1 MKMDIITEV
10 LIILAVS
17 LIVGEIM
24 ESKGFPNVVAAMIVG
39 IILGPAILNYI
50 SPGPVLSGLSDI
62 SLFFIVLLIGVE
74 VTTELLTK
82 YTKSSISLTAG
93 SFGIPFLLMIAFS
106 VFIYNLQINDAIILS
121 LSISIPSI
129 SIVSVLLLRYNLL
142 SREGGIRILA
152 SVVISDVLAFII
164 LSALINTSEI
174 YFKLISI
181 IVFIF
186 LLLLLDRFMRRNA
199 ERSKAF
205 FERLRAKDRGEQLI
219 FASIIVWGLFVSRVF
234 EELGFTFILGALFS
248 GMIINDVVIGPE
260 LIGII
265 KRTLTRINDSFFIP
279 IFFTIAGLGVVI
291 PPEKYYGLLLGMVVI
306 TVAVG
311 GSLNFLSSKIFLR
324 DLKGRTTI
332 AILGGRGAVGVIIAT
347 FALSEGLITNNIY
360 SIAILGTIMVSLI
373 MPPLMS
379 KEDRKMKMT
388 ANT

>member
-1 MKMDIITEV
+1 MDIITEV
-10 LIILAVS
+10 LIILALS
-17 LIVGEIM
+17 IVIGEIM
-24 ESKGFPNVVAAMIVG
+24 ESRGFPNVVAAMIVG
-39 IILGPAILNYI
+39 IILGPAVLNYI
-50 SPGPVLSGLSDI
+50 SPNPVLAGISDI

-82 YTKSSISLTAG
+82 YNKTSTSLSVG

-106 VFIYNLQINDAIILS
+106 VLIYNLKIKEAIILS

-142 SREGGIRILA
+142 SREGGMRILA

-164 LSALINTSEI
+164 LSSLINTSEI
-174 YFKLISI
+174 YFKLIAI
-181 IVFIF
+181 TVFIF
-186 LLLLLDRFMRRNA
+186 LLLLLDRYMRKNG
-199 ERSKAF
+199 ERSKLF
-205 FERLRAKDRGEQLI
+205 FEKLRAKDRGEQLI
-219 FASIIVWGLFVSRVF
+219 FAAIIIWGLFVSRIF

-291 PPEKYYGLLLGMVVI
+291 PPEKYYGLLLGMVII
-306 TVAVG
+306 TVVAG
-311 GSLNFLSSKIFLR
+311 GLLNFLTSRIFLT
-324 DLKGRTTI
+324 DLKSTTTM

-360 SIAILGTIMVSLI
+360 SIAIVGTIMVSLI
-373 MPPLMS
+373 MPPLIS
-379 KEDRKMKMT
+379 KEDRKT
-388 ANT
+388 IAVN

>member
-1 MKMDIITEV
+1 MDIITEV
-10 LIILAVS
+10 LIILALS
-17 LIVGEIM
+17 IVIGEIM
-24 ESKGFPNVVAAMIVG
+24 ESRGFPNVVAAMIVG
-39 IILGPAILNYI
+39 IILGPAVLNYI
-50 SPGPVLSGLSDI
+50 SPNPVLAGISDI

-82 YTKSSISLTAG
+82 YNKTSTSLSVG

-106 VFIYNLQINDAIILS
+106 VLIYNLQIKEAIILS

-142 SREGGIRILA
+142 SREGGMRILA

-164 LSALINTSEI
+164 LSSLINTSEI
-174 YFKLISI
+174 YFKLIAI
-181 IVFIF
+181 TVFIF
-186 LLLLLDRFMRRNA
+186 LLLLLDRYMRKNG
-199 ERSKAF
+199 ERSKLF
-205 FERLRAKDRGEQLI
+205 FEKLRAKDRGEQLI
-219 FASIIVWGLFVSRVF
+219 FAAIIIWGLFVSRIF

-291 PPEKYYGLLLGMVVI
+291 PPEKYYGLLLGMVII
-306 TVAVG
+306 TVVAG
-311 GSLNFLSSKIFLR
+311 GLLNFLTSKIFIT
-324 DLKGRTTI
+324 DLKSTTTM

-360 SIAILGTIMVSLI
+360 SIAIVGTIMVSLI
-373 MPPLMS
+373 MPPLIS
-379 KEDRKMKMT
+379 KEDRKT
-388 ANT
+388 IVVN

>member
-1 MKMDIITEV
+1 MDIITEV
-10 LIILAVS
+10 LIILAIS
-17 LIVGEIM
+17 IVIGEIM

-39 IILGPAILNYI
+39 IILGPAVFNYI
-50 SPGPVLSGLSDI
+50 SPNPVLAGISDI

-82 YTKSSISLTAG
+82 YNKTATSLSVG

-106 VFIYNLQINDAIILS
+106 VLIYNLQIKEAIILS

-142 SREGGIRILA
+142 SREGGMRILA

-164 LSALINTSEI
+164 LSSLINTSQI
-174 YFKLISI
+174 YFKLIAI
-181 IVFIF
+181 IIFIF
-186 LLLLLDRFMRRNA
+186 LLLLLDRYMRKNA
-199 ERSKAF
+199 ERSKVF
-205 FERLRAKDRGEQLI
+205 FEKLRAKDRGEQLI
-219 FASIIVWGLFVSRVF
+219 FAAIIIWGLFVSRIF
-234 EELGFTFILGALFS
+234 EDLGFTFILGALFS

-260 LIGII
+260 LIGVI

-291 PPEKYYGLLLGMVVI
+291 PPEKYYGLLLGMVMI
-306 TVAVG
+306 TVVIG
-311 GSLNFLSSKIFLR
+311 GFLNFFTSRIFLT
-324 DLKGRTTI
+324 DLKNRTTM

-347 FALSEGLITNNIY
+347 FALSEGLITNDIY

-373 MPPLMS
+373 MPPLIS
-379 KEDRKMKMT
+379 KEDTKT
-388 ANT
+388 IINT

>member
-1 MKMDIITEV
+1 MDIITEV
-10 LIILAVS
+10 LIILALS
-17 LIVGEIM
+17 IVIGEIM
-24 ESKGFPNVVAAMIVG
+24 ESRGFPNVVAAMIVG
-39 IILGPAILNYI
+39 IILGPAVLNYI
-50 SPGPVLSGLSDI
+50 SPNPVLAGISDI

-82 YTKSSISLTAG
+82 YNKTSTSLSVG

-106 VFIYNLQINDAIILS
+106 ILIYNLQIKEAIILS

-142 SREGGIRILA
+142 SREGGMRILA

-164 LSALINTSEI
+164 LSSLINTSEI
-174 YFKLISI
+174 YFKLIAI
-181 IVFIF
+181 TVFIF
-186 LLLLLDRFMRRNA
+186 LLLLLDRYMRKNG
-199 ERSKAF
+199 ERSKLF
-205 FERLRAKDRGEQLI
+205 FEKLRAKDRGEQLI
-219 FASIIVWGLFVSRVF
+219 FAAIIIWGLFVSRIF
-234 EELGFTFILGALFS
+234 EDLGFTFILGALFS

-291 PPEKYYGLLLGMVVI
+291 PPEKYYGLLLGMVII
-306 TVAVG
+306 TVVAG
-311 GSLNFLSSKIFLR
+311 GLLNFLTSRIFLT
-324 DLKGRTTI
+324 DLKSTTTM

-373 MPPLMS
+373 MPPLIS
-379 KEDRKMKMT
+379 KEDRKT
-388 ANT
+388 IVSS

>member
-1 MKMDIITEV
+1 MDIITEV
-10 LIILAVS
+10 LIILALS
-17 LIVGEIM
+17 IVIGEIM

-39 IILGPAILNYI
+39 IILGPAVFNYI
-50 SPGPVLSGLSDI
+50 SPNPVLAGISDI

-82 YTKSSISLTAG
+82 YNKTATSLSVG

-106 VFIYNLQINDAIILS
+106 VLIYNLQIKEAIILS

-142 SREGGIRILA
+142 FREGGMRILA

-164 LSALINTSEI
+164 LSSLINTSQI
-174 YFKLISI
+174 YFKLIAI
-181 IVFIF
+181 IIFIF
-186 LLLLLDRFMRRNA
+186 LLLLLDRYMRKNA
-199 ERSKAF
+199 ERSKVF

-219 FASIIVWGLFVSRVF
+219 FAAIIIWGLFVSRIF
-234 EELGFTFILGALFS
+234 EDLGFTFILGALFS

-260 LIGII
+260 LIGVI

-291 PPEKYYGLLLGMVVI
+291 PPEKYYGLLLGMVMI
-306 TVAVG
+306 TVVVG
-311 GSLNFLSSKIFLR
+311 GFLNFFTSRIFLT
-324 DLKGRTTI
+324 DLKSRTTM

-373 MPPLMS
+373 MPPLIS
-379 KEDRKMKMT
+379 KEDTKTIIK
-388 ANT
+388 NLE

>member
-10 LIILAVS
+10 LIILALS
-17 LIVGEIM
+17 IVIGEIM
-24 ESKGFPNVVAAMIVG
+24 ESRGFPNVVAAMIVG
-39 IILGPAILNYI
+39 IILGPAVLNYI
-50 SPGPVLSGLSDI
+50 SPNPVLAGISDI

-82 YTKSSISLTAG
+82 YNKTSTSLSVG

-106 VFIYNLQINDAIILS
+106 VLIYNLQIKEAIILS

-142 SREGGIRILA
+142 SREGGMRILA

-164 LSALINTSEI
+164 LSSLINTSEI
-174 YFKLISI
+174 YFKLIAI
-181 IVFIF
+181 TVFIF
-186 LLLLLDRFMRRNA
+186 LLLLLDRYMRKNG
-199 ERSKAF
+199 ERSKLF
-205 FERLRAKDRGEQLI
+205 FEKLRAKDRGEQLI
-219 FASIIVWGLFVSRVF
+219 FAAIIIWGLFVSRIF

-291 PPEKYYGLLLGMVVI
+291 PPEKYYGLLLGMVII
-306 TVAVG
+306 TVVAG
-311 GSLNFLSSKIFLR
+311 GLLNFLTSRIFLT
-324 DLKGRTTI
+324 DLKSTTTM

-360 SIAILGTIMVSLI
+360 SIAIVGTIMVSLI
-373 MPPLMS
+373 MPPLIS
-379 KEDRKMKMT
+379 KEDRKT
-388 ANT
+388 IVVN

>member
-1 MKMDIITEV
+1 MDIITEV
-10 LIILAVS
+10 LIILALS
-17 LIVGEIM
+17 IVIGEIM
-24 ESKGFPNVVAAMIVG
+24 ESRGFPNVVAAMIVG
-39 IILGPAILNYI
+39 IILGPAVLNYI
-50 SPGPVLSGLSDI
+50 SPNPVLAGISDI

-82 YTKSSISLTAG
+82 YNKTSTSLSVG

-106 VFIYNLQINDAIILS
+106 VLIYNLQIKEAIILS

-142 SREGGIRILA
+142 SREGGMRILA

-164 LSALINTSEI
+164 LSSLINTSEI
-174 YFKLISI
+174 YFKLIAI
-181 IVFIF
+181 TVFIF
-186 LLLLLDRFMRRNA
+186 LLLLLDRYMRKNG
-199 ERSKAF
+199 ERSKLF
-205 FERLRAKDRGEQLI
+205 FEKLRAKDRGEQLI
-219 FASIIVWGLFVSRVF
+219 FAAIIIWGLFVSRIF

-291 PPEKYYGLLLGMVVI
+291 PPEKYYGLLLGMVII
-306 TVAVG
+306 TVVAG
-311 GSLNFLSSKIFLR
+311 GLLNFLTSRIFIT
-324 DLKGRTTI
+324 DLKSTTTM

-373 MPPLMS
+373 MPPLIS
-379 KEDRKMKMT
+379 KEDRKT
-388 ANT
+388 IVVN

>member
-1 MKMDIITEV
+1 MDIITEV
-10 LIILAVS
+10 LIILALS
-17 LIVGEIM
+17 IVIGEIM
-24 ESKGFPNVVAAMIVG
+24 ESRGFPNVVAAMIVG
-39 IILGPAILNYI
+39 IILGPAVLNYI
-50 SPGPVLSGLSDI
+50 SPNPVLAGISDI

-82 YTKSSISLTAG
+82 YNKTSTSLSVG

-106 VFIYNLQINDAIILS
+106 VLIYNLQIKEAIILS

-142 SREGGIRILA
+142 SREGGMRILA

-164 LSALINTSEI
+164 LSSLINTSEI
-174 YFKLISI
+174 YFKLIAI
-181 IVFIF
+181 TVFIF
-186 LLLLLDRFMRRNA
+186 LLLLLDRYMRKNG
-199 ERSKAF
+199 ERSKLF
-205 FERLRAKDRGEQLI
+205 FEKLRAKDRGEQLI
-219 FASIIVWGLFVSRVF
+219 FAAIIIWGLFVSRIF

-248 GMIINDVVIGPE
+248 GMIINDVIIGPE

-291 PPEKYYGLLLGMVVI
+291 PPEKYYGLLLGMVII
-306 TVAVG
+306 TVVAG
-311 GSLNFLSSKIFLR
+311 GLLNFLTSKIFIT
-324 DLKGRTTI
+324 DLKSTTTM

-360 SIAILGTIMVSLI
+360 SIAIVGTIMVSLI
-373 MPPLMS
+373 MPPLIS
-379 KEDRKMKMT
+379 KEDRKT
-388 ANT
+388 IVVN

>member
-1 MKMDIITEV
+1 MDIITEV
-10 LIILAVS
+10 LIILALS
-17 LIVGEIM
+17 IVIGEIM
-24 ESKGFPNVVAAMIVG
+24 ESRGFPNVVAAMIVG
-39 IILGPAILNYI
+39 IILGPAVLNYI
-50 SPGPVLSGLSDI
+50 SPNPVLAGISDI

-82 YTKSSISLTAG
+82 YNKTSTSLSVG

-106 VFIYNLQINDAIILS
+106 VLIYNLQIKEAIILS

-142 SREGGIRILA
+142 SREGGMRILA

-164 LSALINTSEI
+164 LSSLINTSEI
-174 YFKLISI
+174 YFKLIAI
-181 IVFIF
+181 TVFIF
-186 LLLLLDRFMRRNA
+186 LLLLLDRYMRKNG
-199 ERSKAF
+199 ERSKLF
-205 FERLRAKDRGEQLI
+205 FEKLRAKDRGEQLI
-219 FASIIVWGLFVSRVF
+219 FAAIIIWGLFVSRIF

-291 PPEKYYGLLLGMVVI
+291 PPEKYYGLLLGMVII
-306 TVAVG
+306 TVVAG
-311 GSLNFLSSKIFLR
+311 GLLNFLTSRIFLT
-324 DLKGRTTI
+324 DLKSTTTM

-360 SIAILGTIMVSLI
+360 SIAIVGTIMVSLI
-373 MPPLMS
+373 MPPLIS
-379 KEDRKMKMT
+379 KEDRKT
-388 ANT
+388 IVVN

>member
-1 MKMDIITEV
+1 MDIITEV
-10 LIILAVS
+10 LIILALS
-17 LIVGEIM
+17 IVIGEIM
-24 ESKGFPNVVAAMIVG
+24 ESRGFPNVVAAMIVG
-39 IILGPAILNYI
+39 IILGPAVLNYI
-50 SPGPVLSGLSDI
+50 SPNPVLAGISDI

-82 YTKSSISLTAG
+82 YNKTSTSLSVG

-106 VFIYNLQINDAIILS
+106 VLIYNLQIKEAIILS

-142 SREGGIRILA
+142 SREGGKRILA

-164 LSALINTSEI
+164 LSSLINTSEI
-174 YFKLISI
+174 YFKLIAI
-181 IVFIF
+181 TVFIF
-186 LLLLLDRFMRRNA
+186 LLLLLDRYMRKNG
-199 ERSKAF
+199 ERSKLF
-205 FERLRAKDRGEQLI
+205 FEKLRAKDRGEQLI
-219 FASIIVWGLFVSRVF
+219 FAAIIIWGLFVSRIF

-291 PPEKYYGLLLGMVVI
+291 PPEKYYGLLLGMVII
-306 TVAVG
+306 TVVAG
-311 GSLNFLSSKIFLR
+311 GLLNFLTSRIFLT
-324 DLKGRTTI
+324 DLKSTTTM

-360 SIAILGTIMVSLI
+360 SIAIVGTIMVSLI
-373 MPPLMS
+373 MPPLIS
-379 KEDRKMKMT
+379 KEDRKT
-388 ANT
+388 IVVN

>member
-1 MKMDIITEV
+1 MDIITEV
-10 LIILAVS
+10 LIILALS
-17 LIVGEIM
+17 ILIGEIM

-39 IILGPAILNYI
+39 IILGPAVFNYI
-50 SPGPVLSGLSDI
+50 SPNPVLAGISDI

-82 YTKSSISLTAG
+82 YNKTATSLSVG

-106 VFIYNLQINDAIILS
+106 VLIYNLQIKEAIILS

-142 SREGGIRILA
+142 SREGGMRILA

-164 LSALINTSEI
+164 LSSLINTSQI
-174 YFKLISI
+174 YFKLIAI
-181 IVFIF
+181 IIFIF
-186 LLLLLDRFMRRNA
+186 LLLLLDRYMRKNA
-199 ERSKAF
+199 ERSKVF
-205 FERLRAKDRGEQLI
+205 FEKLRAKDRGEQLI
-219 FASIIVWGLFVSRVF
+219 FAAIIIWGLFVSRIF

-291 PPEKYYGLLLGMVVI
+291 PPEKYYGLLLGMVLI
-306 TVAVG
+306 TVVIG
-311 GSLNFLSSKIFLR
+311 GFLNFFTSRIFLT
-324 DLKGRTTI
+324 DLKNRTTM

-347 FALSEGLITNNIY
+347 FALSEGLITNDIY

-373 MPPLMS
+373 MPPLIS
-379 KEDRKMKMT
+379 KEDTKT
-388 ANT
+388 IINT

>member
-1 MKMDIITEV
+1 MDIITEV
-10 LIILAVS
+10 LIILALS
-17 LIVGEIM
+17 IVIGEIM

-39 IILGPAILNYI
+39 IILGPAVFNYI
-50 SPGPVLSGLSDI
+50 SPNSVLAGISDI

-82 YTKSSISLTAG
+82 YNKTATSLSVG

-106 VFIYNLQINDAIILS
+106 VLIYNLQIKEAIILS

-142 SREGGIRILA
+142 SREGGMRILA

-164 LSALINTSEI
+164 LSSLINTSQI
-174 YFKLISI
+174 YFKLIAI
-181 IVFIF
+181 IIFIF
-186 LLLLLDRFMRRNA
+186 LLLLLDRYMRKNA
-199 ERSKAF
+199 ERSKVF
-205 FERLRAKDRGEQLI
+205 FEKLRAKDRGEQLI
-219 FASIIVWGLFVSRVF
+219 FAAIIIWGLFVSRIF

-291 PPEKYYGLLLGMVVI
+291 PPEKYYGLLLGMVLI
-306 TVAVG
+306 TVVIG
-311 GSLNFLSSKIFLR
+311 GFLNFFTSRIFLT
-324 DLKGRTTI
+324 DLKSRTTM

-347 FALSEGLITNNIY
+347 FALSEGLITNDIY

-373 MPPLMS
+373 MPPLIS
-379 KEDRKMKMT
+379 KEDTKT
-388 ANT
+388 IINT

>member
-1 MKMDIITEV
+1 MDIITEV
-10 LIILAVS
+10 LIILALS
-17 LIVGEIM
+17 IVIGEIM
-24 ESKGFPNVVAAMIVG
+24 ESRGFPNVVAAMIVG
-39 IILGPAILNYI
+39 IILGPAVLNYI
-50 SPGPVLSGLSDI
+50 SPNPVLAGISDI

-82 YTKSSISLTAG
+82 YNKTSTSLSVG

-106 VFIYNLQINDAIILS
+106 VLIYNLQIKESIILS

-142 SREGGIRILA
+142 SREGGMRILA

-164 LSALINTSEI
+164 LSSLINTSEI
-174 YFKLISI
+174 YFKLIAI
-181 IVFIF
+181 TVFIF
-186 LLLLLDRFMRRNA
+186 LLLLLDRYMRKNG
-199 ERSKAF
+199 ERSKLF
-205 FERLRAKDRGEQLI
+205 FEKLRAKDRGEQLI
-219 FASIIVWGLFVSRVF
+219 FAAIIIWGLFVSRIF

-291 PPEKYYGLLLGMVVI
+291 PPEKYYGLLLGMVII
-306 TVAVG
+306 TVVAG
-311 GSLNFLSSKIFLR
+311 GLLNFLTSRIFLT
-324 DLKGRTTI
+324 DLKSTTTM

-360 SIAILGTIMVSLI
+360 SIAIVGTIMVSLI
-373 MPPLMS
+373 MPPLIS
-379 KEDRKMKMT
+379 KEDRKT
-388 ANT
+388 IVVN

>member
-1 MKMDIITEV
+1 MDIITEV
-10 LIILAVS
+10 LIILALS
-17 LIVGEIM
+17 ILIGEIM

-39 IILGPAILNYI
+39 IILGPAVFNYI
-50 SPGPVLSGLSDI
+50 SPNPVLAGISDI

-82 YTKSSISLTAG
+82 YNKTATSLSVG

-106 VFIYNLQINDAIILS
+106 VLIYNIQIREAIILS

-142 SREGGIRILA
+142 SREGGMRILA
-152 SVVISDVLAFII
+152 SVVISDVLAFLI
-164 LSALINTSEI
+164 LSSLISTSQI
-174 YFKLISI
+174 YFKLIAI
-181 IVFIF
+181 IIFIS
-186 LLLLLDRFMRRNA
+186 LLLLLDRYMRKNA
-199 ERSKAF
+199 ERSKVF
-205 FERLRAKDRGEQLI
+205 FEKLRAKDRGEQLI
-219 FASIIVWGLFVSRVF
+219 FAAIIIWGLFVSRIF

-291 PPEKYYGLLLGMVVI
+291 PPEKYYGLLLGMVMI
-306 TVAVG
+306 TVVIG
-311 GSLNFLSSKIFLR
+311 GFLNFFTSRIFLT
-324 DLKGRTTI
+324 DLKNRTTM

-347 FALSEGLITNNIY
+347 FALSEGLITNDIY

-373 MPPLMS
+373 MPPLIS
-379 KEDRKMKMT
+379 KEDTKT
-388 ANT
+388 IINT

>member
-1 MKMDIITEV
+1 MDIITEV
-10 LIILAVS
+10 LIILAIS
-17 LIVGEIM
+17 IVIGEIM

-39 IILGPAILNYI
+39 IILGPAVFNYI
-50 SPGPVLSGLSDI
+50 SPNPVLAGISDI

-82 YTKSSISLTAG
+82 YNKTATSLSVG

-106 VFIYNLQINDAIILS
+106 VLIYNLQIKEAIILS

-142 SREGGIRILA
+142 SREGGMRILA

-164 LSALINTSEI
+164 LSSLINTSQI
-174 YFKLISI
+174 YFKLIAI
-181 IVFIF
+181 IIFIF
-186 LLLLLDRFMRRNA
+186 LLLLLDRYMRKNA
-199 ERSKAF
+199 ERSKVF
-205 FERLRAKDRGEQLI
+205 FEKLRAKDRGEQLI
-219 FASIIVWGLFVSRVF
+219 FAAIIIWGLFVSRIF

-291 PPEKYYGLLLGMVVI
+291 PPEKYYGLLLGMVLI
-306 TVAVG
+306 TVVIG
-311 GSLNFLSSKIFLR
+311 GFLNFFTSRIFLT
-324 DLKGRTTI
+324 DLKSRTTM

-347 FALSEGLITNNIY
+347 FALSEGLITNDIY

-373 MPPLMS
+373 MPPLIS
-379 KEDRKMKMT
+379 KEDTKT
-388 ANT
+388 IINT

>member
-1 MKMDIITEV
+1 MDIITEV
-10 LIILAVS
+10 LIILALS
-17 LIVGEIM
+17 IVIGEIM
-24 ESKGFPNVVAAMIVG
+24 ESRGFPNVVAAMIVG
-39 IILGPAILNYI
+39 IILGPAVLNYI
-50 SPGPVLSGLSDI
+50 SPNPVLAGISDI

-82 YTKSSISLTAG
+82 YNKTSTSLSVG

-106 VFIYNLQINDAIILS
+106 VLIYNLQIKEAIILS

-142 SREGGIRILA
+142 SREGGKRILA

-164 LSALINTSEI
+164 LSSLINTSEI
-174 YFKLISI
+174 YFKLIAI
-181 IVFIF
+181 TVFIF
-186 LLLLLDRFMRRNA
+186 LLLLLDRYMRKNG
-199 ERSKAF
+199 ERSKLF
-205 FERLRAKDRGEQLI
+205 FEKLRAKDRGEQLI
-219 FASIIVWGLFVSRVF
+219 FAAIIIWGLFVSRIF

-248 GMIINDVVIGPE
+248 GMIINDVIIGPE

-291 PPEKYYGLLLGMVVI
+291 PPEKYYGLLLGMVII
-306 TVAVG
+306 TVVAG
-311 GSLNFLSSKIFLR
+311 GLLNFLTSKIFIT
-324 DLKGRTTI
+324 DLKSTTTM

-360 SIAILGTIMVSLI
+360 SIAIVGTIMVSLI
-373 MPPLMS
+373 MPPLIS
-379 KEDRKMKMT
+379 KEDRKT
-388 ANT
+388 IVVN

>member
-1 MKMDIITEV
+1 MDIITEV
-10 LIILAVS
+10 LIILALS
-17 LIVGEIM
+17 IVIGEIM
-24 ESKGFPNVVAAMIVG
+24 ESRGFPNVVAAMIVG
-39 IILGPAILNYI
+39 IILGPAVLNYI
-50 SPGPVLSGLSDI
+50 SPNPVLAGISDI

-82 YTKSSISLTAG
+82 YNKTSTSLSVG

-106 VFIYNLQINDAIILS
+106 VLIYNLQIKEAIILS

-142 SREGGIRILA
+142 SREGGMRILA

-164 LSALINTSEI
+164 LSSLINTSEI
-174 YFKLISI
+174 YFKLIAI
-181 IVFIF
+181 TVFIF
-186 LLLLLDRFMRRNA
+186 LLLLLDRYMRKNG
-199 ERSKAF
+199 ERSKLF
-205 FERLRAKDRGEQLI
+205 FEKLRAKDRGEQLI
-219 FASIIVWGLFVSRVF
+219 FAAIIIWGLFVSRIF

-291 PPEKYYGLLLGMVVI
+291 PPEKYYGLLLGMVII
-306 TVAVG
+306 TVVAG
-311 GSLNFLSSKIFLR
+311 GLLNFLTSRIFLT
-324 DLKGRTTI
+324 DLKSTTTM

-360 SIAILGTIMVSLI
+360 SIAIVGTIMVSLI
-373 MPPLMS
+373 MPPLIN
-379 KEDRKMKMT
+379 KEDRKT
-388 ANT
+388 IVVN

>member
-1 MKMDIITEV
+1 MDIITEV
-10 LIILAVS
+10 LIILAIS
-17 LIVGEIM
+17 IVIGEIM

-39 IILGPAILNYI
+39 IILGPAVFNYI
-50 SPGPVLSGLSDI
+50 SPNPVLAGISDI

-82 YTKSSISLTAG
+82 YNKTATSLSVG

-106 VFIYNLQINDAIILS
+106 VLIYNLQIKEAIILS

-142 SREGGIRILA
+142 SREGGMRILA
-152 SVVISDVLAFII
+152 SVVISDVLAFLI
-164 LSALINTSEI
+164 LSSLISTSQI
-174 YFKLISI
+174 YFKLIAI
-181 IVFIF
+181 IIFIS
-186 LLLLLDRFMRRNA
+186 LLLLLDRYMRKNA
-199 ERSKAF
+199 ERSKVF
-205 FERLRAKDRGEQLI
+205 FEKLRAKDRGEQLI
-219 FASIIVWGLFVSRVF
+219 FAAIIIWGLFVSRIF

-291 PPEKYYGLLLGMVVI
+291 PPEKYYGLLLGMVLI
-306 TVAVG
+306 TVVIG
-311 GSLNFLSSKIFLR
+311 GFLNFFTSRIFLT
-324 DLKGRTTI
+324 DLKSRTTM

-347 FALSEGLITNNIY
+347 FALSEGLITNDIY

-373 MPPLMS
+373 MPPLIS
-379 KEDRKMKMT
+379 KEDTKT
-388 ANT
+388 IINT

>member
-1 MKMDIITEV
+1 MDIITEV
-10 LIILAVS
+10 LIILALS
-17 LIVGEIM
+17 ILIGEIM

-39 IILGPAILNYI
+39 IILGPAVFNYI
-50 SPGPVLSGLSDI
+50 SPNPVLAGISDI

-82 YTKSSISLTAG
+82 YNKTATSLSVG

-106 VFIYNLQINDAIILS
+106 VLIYNIQIREAIILS

-142 SREGGIRILA
+142 SREGGMRILA
-152 SVVISDVLAFII
+152 SVVISDVLAFLI
-164 LSALINTSEI
+164 LSSLISTSQI
-174 YFKLISI
+174 YFKLIAI
-181 IVFIF
+181 IIFIS
-186 LLLLLDRFMRRNA
+186 LLLLLDRYMRKNA
-199 ERSKAF
+199 ERSKVF
-205 FERLRAKDRGEQLI
+205 FEKLRAKDRGEQLI
-219 FASIIVWGLFVSRVF
+219 FAAIIIWGLFVSRIF

-291 PPEKYYGLLLGMVVI
+291 PPEKYYGLLLGMVLI
-306 TVAVG
+306 TVVIG
-311 GSLNFLSSKIFLR
+311 GFLNFFTSRIFLT
-324 DLKGRTTI
+324 DLKSRTTM

-347 FALSEGLITNNIY
+347 FALSEGLITNDIY

-373 MPPLMS
+373 MPPLIS
-379 KEDRKMKMT
+379 KEDTKT
-388 ANT
+388 IINT

>member
-1 MKMDIITEV
+1 MDIITEV
-10 LIILAVS
+10 LIILALS
-17 LIVGEIM
+17 IVIGEIM
-24 ESKGFPNVVAAMIVG
+24 ESRGFPNVVAAMIVG
-39 IILGPAILNYI
+39 IILGPAVLNYI
-50 SPGPVLSGLSDI
+50 SPNPVLAGISDI

-82 YTKSSISLTAG
+82 YNKTSTSLSVG

-106 VFIYNLQINDAIILS
+106 VLIYNLQIKEAIILS

-142 SREGGIRILA
+142 SREGGMRILA

-164 LSALINTSEI
+164 LSSLINTSEI
-174 YFKLISI
+174 YFKLIAI
-181 IVFIF
+181 TVFIF
-186 LLLLLDRFMRRNA
+186 LLLLLDRYMRKNG
-199 ERSKAF
+199 ERSKLF
-205 FERLRAKDRGEQLI
+205 FEKLRAKDRGEQLI
-219 FASIIVWGLFVSRVF
+219 FAAIIIWGLFVSRIF

-248 GMIINDVVIGPE
+248 GMIINDVIIGPE

-291 PPEKYYGLLLGMVVI
+291 PPEKYYGLLLGMVII
-306 TVAVG
+306 TVVAG
-311 GSLNFLSSKIFLR
+311 GLPNFLTSRIFLT
-324 DLKGRTTI
+324 DLKSTTTM

-360 SIAILGTIMVSLI
+360 SIAIVGTIMVSLI
-373 MPPLMS
+373 MPPLIS
-379 KEDRKMKMT
+379 KEDRKT
-388 ANT
+388 IVVN

>member
-1 MKMDIITEV
+1 MDIITEV
-10 LIILAVS
+10 LIILALS
-17 LIVGEIM
+17 IVIGEIM
-24 ESKGFPNVVAAMIVG
+24 ESRGFPNVVAAMIVG
-39 IILGPAILNYI
+39 IILGPAVLNYI
-50 SPGPVLSGLSDI
+50 SPNPVLAGISDI

-82 YTKSSISLTAG
+82 YNKTSTSLSVG

-106 VFIYNLQINDAIILS
+106 VLIYNLQIKEAIILS

-142 SREGGIRILA
+142 SREGGMRILA

-164 LSALINTSEI
+164 LSSLINTSEI
-174 YFKLISI
+174 YFKLIAI
-181 IVFIF
+181 TVFIF
-186 LLLLLDRFMRRNA
+186 LLLLLDRYIRKNG
-199 ERSKAF
+199 ERSKLF
-205 FERLRAKDRGEQLI
+205 FEKLRAKDRGEQLI
-219 FASIIVWGLFVSRVF
+219 FAAIIIWGLFVSRIF

-291 PPEKYYGLLLGMVVI
+291 PPEKYYGLLLGMVII
-306 TVAVG
+306 TVVAG
-311 GSLNFLSSKIFLR
+311 GLLNFLTSRIFIT
-324 DLKGRTTI
+324 DLKSTTTM

-360 SIAILGTIMVSLI
+360 SIAIVGTIMVSLI
-373 MPPLMS
+373 MPPLIS
-379 KEDRKMKMT
+379 KEDRKT
-388 ANT
+388 IVVN

>member
-1 MKMDIITEV
+1 MDIITEV
-10 LIILAVS
+10 LIILALS
-17 LIVGEIM
+17 IVIGEIM
-24 ESKGFPNVVAAMIVG
+24 ESRGFPNVVAAMIVG
-39 IILGPAILNYI
+39 IILGPAVLNYI
-50 SPGPVLSGLSDI
+50 SPNPVLAGISDI

-82 YTKSSISLTAG
+82 YNKTSTSLSVG

-106 VFIYNLQINDAIILS
+106 VLIYNLQIKEAIILS

-142 SREGGIRILA
+142 SREGGMRILA

-164 LSALINTSEI
+164 LSSLINTSEI
-174 YFKLISI
+174 YFKLIAI
-181 IVFIF
+181 TVFIF
-186 LLLLLDRFMRRNA
+186 LLLLLDRYMRKNG
-199 ERSKAF
+199 ERSKLF
-205 FERLRAKDRGEQLI
+205 FEKLRAKDRGEQLI
-219 FASIIVWGLFVSRVF
+219 FAAIIIWGLFVSRIF

-291 PPEKYYGLLLGMVVI
+291 PPEKYYGLLLGMVII
-306 TVAVG
+306 TVVAG
-311 GSLNFLSSKIFLR
+311 GLLNFLTSRIFLT
-324 DLKGRTTI
+324 DLKSTTTM

-373 MPPLMS
+373 MPPLIS
-379 KEDRKMKMT
+379 KEDRKT
-388 ANT
+388 IVVN